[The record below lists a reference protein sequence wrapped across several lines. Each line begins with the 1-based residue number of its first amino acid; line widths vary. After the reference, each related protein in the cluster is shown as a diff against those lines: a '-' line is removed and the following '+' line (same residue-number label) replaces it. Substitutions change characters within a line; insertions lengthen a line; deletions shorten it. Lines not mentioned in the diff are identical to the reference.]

1 MAFWLHSRQTFVQ
14 NWCKYVLQTFFAKH
28 ALQAHR
34 SLSIFPLYKHSCTIF
49 TQQNAKLCRLHHVSI
64 LLIHLITT
72 AAIIFNVI
80 KTWAIMMTVFIM
92 ISYQNPH
99 HYFAKRSLAQFS
111 LTLIHSPSPSLQL
124 SIQSD
129 ARVRFVNA
137 QLSLYLQK
145 CNNCAIGW
153 KHNLKLRRAMQNHA
167 KRRKNT
173 ENNITKDAFIPGTT
187 FIQYCIIHLYCDT
200 IFI

>member
-1 MAFWLHSRQTFVQ
+1 MGRKQPDDFLASFSPNFCAKLVQTRFANILGKKCFASTQ
-14 NWCKYVLQTFFAKH
+14 ITFHFP
-28 ALQAHR
+28 
-34 SLSIFPLYKHSCTIF
+34 PLYKHSCTIF

-137 QLSLYLQK
+137 QLSFYLQTG
-145 CNNCAIGW
+145 NNWAIG
-153 KHNLKLRRAMQNHA
+153 
-167 KRRKNT
+167 
-173 ENNITKDAFIPGTT
+173 
-187 FIQYCIIHLYCDT
+187 
-200 IFI
+200 

>member
-1 MAFWLHSRQTFVQ
+1 MASVNVHKLHFLGFSRPGFGPTVILGHGEKTARWLSGFILAKLLCKTGANTFCKHSLQ
-14 NWCKYVLQTFFAKH
+14 NMLCKHTDHFPF
-28 ALQAHR
+28 
-34 SLSIFPLYKHSCTIF
+34 FPLYKHSCTIF

-137 QLSLYLQK
+137 HYPFISK
-145 CNNCAIGW
+145 KATIG
-153 KHNLKLRRAMQNHA
+153 Q
-167 KRRKNT
+167 
-173 ENNITKDAFIPGTT
+173 
-187 FIQYCIIHLYCDT
+187 
-200 IFI
+200 

>member
-1 MAFWLHSRQTFVQ
+1 MASVNVHKLHFLGFSRPGFGLTVILGQGRKRPDGFLASFSPNFCAKLVQTRFA
-14 NWCKYVLQTFFAKH
+14 NILCKHTDHFPF
-28 ALQAHR
+28 
-34 SLSIFPLYKHSCTIF
+34 FPLYKHSCTIF

-111 LTLIHSPSPSLQL
+111 LTLIHSP
-124 SIQSD
+124 I
-129 ARVRFVNA
+129 
-137 QLSLYLQK
+137 
-145 CNNCAIGW
+145 
-153 KHNLKLRRAMQNHA
+153 HA
-167 KRRKNT
+167 KSGR
-173 ENNITKDAFIPGTT
+173 
-187 FIQYCIIHLYCDT
+187 L
-200 IFI
+200 

>member
-14 NWCKYVLQTFFAKH
+14 NWCKHVLQTFFASTQITFH
-28 ALQAHR
+28 F
-34 SLSIFPLYKHSCTIF
+34 SPLYKHSCTIF

-145 CNNCAIGW
+145 CNIWAIGW

-187 FIQYCIIHLYCDT
+187 FIQYSIIHLYCDT